1 MTGGGRFVDTKKR
14 SRNGCTQPPVK
25 MKRSGGV
32 CPTRLAEPQIIHQL
46 WTVGAPLPATIIINR
61 AMKQQALV
69 PS

>member
-1 MTGGGRFVDTKKR
+1 LPKLR
-14 SRNGCTQPPVK
+14 SNAGA
-25 MKRSGGV
+25 G
-32 CPTRLAEPQIIHQL
+32 IIHQF